1 MELLEAG
8 LPPGKLHWIELTF
21 AVVLVN
27 RIWDPA
33 QIVSILFTAGGV
45 VLNVADCEKPSR
57 AVSNE
62 KQRKTL
68 LKNLIRMCIRRYA
81 KKGSFPKFLFMN

>member
-33 QIVSILFTAGGV
+33 QIVSILLTAGGV
-45 VLNVADCEKPSR
+45 VLNVADCEKPYS
-57 AVSNE
+57 AVSKE
-62 KQRKTL
+62 KTRKIL
-68 LKNLIRMCIRRYA
+68 FKNLIRMCIRRYA
-81 KKGSFPKFLFMN
+81 KKGSFSKYLFMN

>member
-21 AVVLVN
+21 AVVLVH

-45 VLNVADCEKPSR
+45 VLNVAD
-57 AVSNE
+57 
-62 KQRKTL
+62 
-68 LKNLIRMCIRRYA
+68 
-81 KKGSFPKFLFMN
+81 